1 MEKFEELSFEELSD
15 TELQFIDGGLLPAAL
30 VLWWA
35 GASLAAK
42 CGVVA
47 GGVVVVGGAGAI
59 GYYNGYFDTKK

>member
-1 MEKFEELSFEELSD
+1 MEKFRELSFEELSQND
-15 TELQFIDGGLLPAAL
+15 TLTIDGGLIPAA
-30 VLWWA
+30 VALWWA